1 METVIQ
7 LVLLIVANAQM
18 IQLVLNVIQ
27 HINCSLMEL
36 LYVNL
41 VQILQMLSVMA
52 LTQLL
57 VIVDSSFQIMH
68 ALVVQITV
76 LLVQMQPTARNVTL
90 IIIYMMILVMN
101 VPLVK
106 FAKIIKHQSH
116 VM

>member
-1 METVIQ
+1 VIVDSFFQMETVIKP
-7 LVLLIVANAQM
+7 VLLIVAYVQM
-18 IQLVLNVIQ
+18 EQLVLNVIQ

-57 VIVDSSFQIMH
+57 VIVDSSFKIMH

-76 LLVQMQPTARNVTL
+76 IHVQM
-90 IIIYMMILVMN
+90 
-101 VPLVK
+101 
-106 FAKIIKHQSH
+106 HQF
-116 VM
+116 V